1 MEPCHKV
8 LPIILTDTTFGFNNL
23 LVNVGINAQIDKYF
37 VFQCI
42 LTNAANYVLTN
53 WSFL

>member
-23 LVNVGINAQIDKYF
+23 VNVGINVQIYKYF

-53 WSFL
+53 GRFF